1 MEAPIDTSH
10 NEELMKGN
18 MKEDLEHQLIRKDL
32 ESILLV
38 PLDLFLVSL
47 HPHKILL

>member
-10 NEELMKGN
+10 NEELMKRD
-18 MKEDLEHQLIRKDL
+18 MEEDLEHQLIRKDL

-47 HPHKILL
+47 HPHQVFL